1 MSLAAIYLVNRGRAQ
16 MLVRSIV
23 YCITVAKIWQTT
35 RMEKYDIENLK
46 NLVNWLYLLNFQ
58 SNRLT
63 P

>member
-1 MSLAAIYLVNRGRAQ
+1 
-16 MLVRSIV
+16 
-23 YCITVAKIWQTT
+23 
-35 RMEKYDIENLK
+35 MEKYDIENLK